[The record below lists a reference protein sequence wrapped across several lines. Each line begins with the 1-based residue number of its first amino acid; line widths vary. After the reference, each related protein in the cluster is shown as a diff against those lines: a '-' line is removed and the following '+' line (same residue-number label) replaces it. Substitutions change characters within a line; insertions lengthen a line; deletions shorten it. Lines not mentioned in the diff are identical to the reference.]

1 MTATLSQSSVRRFR
15 AAARRRR
22 WRRNRVLLVALVV
35 ATVLGGLS
43 YVALGTDLL
52 AVRRVQVTG
61 NHQNSA
67 QTVGAAADVPVGT
80 SMVLLDRAAVQRRV
94 LAALPDVASVDVV
107 RSWPASVR
115 LVIRERVA
123 VAVTSG
129 VGRFVLVDR
138 GGVPFRSVT
147 VPPAGLPA
155 IEVPHPGPGDP
166 TMRAALAVL
175 RGLPAD
181 LRRLTLAVAAATA
194 AQVILRLHGGREVMW
209 GDADDGPAKAA
220 VVRVLLKRPG
230 RHIDV
235 SSPGL
240 VTIR

>member
-1 MTATLSQSSVRRFR
+1 
-15 AAARRRR
+15 
-22 WRRNRVLLVALVV
+22 LLAFG
-35 ATVLGGLS
+35 TVLGGLS
-43 YVALGTDLL
+43 YVVLGTDVL

-61 NHQNSA
+61 NQQNSTR
-67 QTVGAAADVPVGT
+67 TVVAAAEVPVGT
-80 SMVLLDRAAVQRRV
+80 PMVLLDRAAVQQRV

-107 RSWPASVR
+107 RSWPTSVR

-123 VAVTSG
+123 VAVASS
-129 VGRFVLVDR
+129 VGRFVLIDR
-138 GGVPFRSVT
+138 SGVPFRSVT
-147 VPPAGLPA
+147 LPPAGLPVV
-155 IEVPHPGPGDP
+155 EVPHPGQGDP

-194 AQVILRLHGGREVMW
+194 EQVILRLHGGREVMW
-209 GDADDGPAKAA
+209 GDAGDGPAKAA